1 MTLRRLAHTSLI
13 ASALVVGAAS
23 MPMPAGAASMQAPAI
38 MPASVQ
44 SVVPSERGNDALVGL
59 AASGI
64 DAWSAYRMSG
74 DGPALQRYRLVRDT
88 LARAAARRLG
98 ITPARMVSA
107 WRHADVAHQLVILT
121 AFTQLGT
128 PYHAYQRRP
137 GQGFDCSGFTSW
149 VWGRT
154 GIALNRSSSS
164 QIRAAASR
172 TPDTAQPGDLVY
184 YPGHVMLYLGVDRTI
199 IHSPQTGRSVS
210 LDVVSSHHTRS
221 VRFGN
226 PLG

>member
-13 ASALVVGAAS
+13 ATALVVGAVS
-23 MPMPAGAASMQAPAI
+23 MPLPAAAAFVRAPAI

-44 SVVPSERGNDALVGL
+44 SVVPSERGDDALVGL

-74 DGPALQRYRLVRDT
+74 DGPALQRYRLVRDSV
-88 LARAAARRLG
+88 ARAAAHRLG
-98 ITPARMVSA
+98 IVPARMVSA

-137 GQGFDCSGFTSW
+137 GHGFDCSGFTSW
-149 VWGRT
+149 VWSRA
-154 GIALNRSSSS
+154 GIALNRTSSS

-172 TPDTAQPGDLVY
+172 TANTAQPGDLAY
-184 YPGHVMLYLGVDRTI
+184 YPGHVMLYLGVDNAI

-210 LDVVSSHHTRS
+210 LDVVGSRHTRS

>member
-13 ASALVVGAAS
+13 ATALVVGAAS
-23 MPMPAGAASMQAPAI
+23 LPLPAAAASVQAPAI

-44 SVVPSERGNDALVGL
+44 SVAPSERGDDALVGL

-64 DAWSAYRMSG
+64 DAWSAYRMAG
-74 DGPALQRYRLVRDT
+74 DGPALQRYRLVRDSV
-88 LARAAARRLG
+88 ARAAAHRLG
-98 ITPARMVSA
+98 IVPARMVSA

-154 GIALNRSSSS
+154 GVVLNRTSRS
-164 QIRAAASR
+164 QIRAAADR
-172 TPDTAQPGDLVY
+172 TADTAQVGDLAY
-184 YPGHVMLYLGVDRTI
+184 YPGHVMLYLGVDNAI

-210 LDVVSSHHTRS
+210 LDFVGSRHTRS